1 MCMEGTAYYVDE
13 RNLTMTGMS
22 SIHLIVHYYDTTILC
37 TGNVH
42 RCHGGQMF
50 EDNWSGTQVN

>member
-1 MCMEGTAYYVDE
+1 MEGTAYYADE

-22 SIHLIVHYYDTTILC
+22 SIHLIVYYYDTTILC

-42 RCHGGQMF
+42 RWWT
-50 EDNWSGTQVN
+50 DV